1 MVNSLDFCPP
11 CPTEAPTNPIE
22 PHRNPV
28 SVLNEEVG
36 KHAKYDLKYLCED
49 PHIHKATLQITDDP
63 NLQGKS
69 WTGQG
74 NRNMVKKRK

>member
-1 MVNSLDFCPP
+1 MVNPLDSCPP
-11 CPTEAPTNPIE
+11 CATEPPTHPIQ

-36 KHAKYDLKYLCED
+36 MNAKYELNYLCED
-49 PHIHKATLQITDDP
+49 PHIHKATLQIANDP

-74 NRNMVKKRK
+74 NQYIMKAES